1 MNALPTEAPEA
12 WLVLQDLLVNRNGA
26 KQGQREIDVSFRY
39 PGGATGRRD
48 FVTHW
53 VHWYPAKMFHR
64 IPSVFLDCV
73 ALPTKACVLDPFCGS
88 GTVLLEANLRGH
100 DAVGIDINPL
110 ARLISRVK
118 TTPLN
123 PVELEAQRALLLS
136 KAKRSR
142 AKPPQHPILD
152 SWISSSARQG
162 LHRLHTTIA
171 DVSDQAQREFFLIA
185 LTNIVRGVSLAD
197 PAIPP
202 LVRLREERAAIAGVR
217 YADALQRSRSIT
229 TSTVYSAFAESA
241 DKNIQRMAELYKLRR
256 NLGRTRIPSKDA
268 DAASST
274 LQNGSV
280 DAIITSPPYC
290 GSQKYVRSVKLEL
303 LLSGSSSEELGQ
315 IDRQT
320 LGTEAVS
327 RRVSSVGELLTG
339 DSYTDD
345 IIETIYDAHSVRA
358 RMAAEYAK
366 YLARFAAE
374 CLRILKPNGQ
384 LLIAL
389 GRSTIAG
396 VPFPADRIFSRAGM
410 KAGLKLKATLVDPI
424 PSRGLMTQ
432 RHKTSSR
439 MDHEYIVWMQRP

>member
-1 MNALPTEAPEA
+1 MNAVSAQVPEA
-12 WLVLQDLLVNRNGA
+12 ELILRDLLKNRKGV
-26 KQGQREIDVSFRY
+26 KRGKREIDVSFRHT
-39 PGGATGRRD
+39 GGTIGRRD

-73 ALPTKACVLDPFCGS
+73 DMPTKASVLDPFCGS
-88 GTVLLEANLRGH
+88 GTVLIEANLRGH
-100 DAVGIDINPL
+100 DAVGIDVNPL

-123 PVELEAQRALLLS
+123 PMELEAQRVQLLS
-136 KAKRSR
+136 KAKRSC

-152 SWISSSARQG
+152 SWISRSARLG
-162 LHRLHTTIA
+162 LHRLRTAIEEIA
-171 DVSDQAQREFFLIA
+171 DLAQRDFFLIA
-185 LTNIVRGVSLAD
+185 LTNIVRRMSLAD

-202 LVRLREERAAIAGVR
+202 LVRLREERAAIAGAR
-217 YADALQRSRSIT
+217 YADALQRSKSIT
-229 TSTVYSAFAESA
+229 TETVYSAFTNSA
-241 DKNIQRMAELYKLRR
+241 DKNIRRMSELYTLRKS
-256 NLGRTRIPSKDA
+256 LGRTQIRNRDA

-274 LQNGSV
+274 LQSGSV

-290 GSQKYVRSVKLEL
+290 GSQKYVRSLKLEL
-303 LLSGSSSEELGQ
+303 LLIGSSREELRQ

-327 RRVSSVGELLTG
+327 QRVSSVGDLLTG
-339 DSYTDD
+339 DRYVDE
-345 IIETIYDAHSVRA
+345 IIEVIYDAHPIRA
-358 RMAAEYAK
+358 RMASEYAK
-366 YLARFAAE
+366 YLARFATE
-374 CLRILKPNGQ
+374 CLRVLKPKGQ

-389 GRSTIAG
+389 GRSTISG
-396 VPFPADRIFSRAGM
+396 VPFPSDRIFARAGM
-410 KAGLKLKATLVDPI
+410 NVGLKLEATLVDPI

-432 RHKTSSR
+432 RHKTSGR